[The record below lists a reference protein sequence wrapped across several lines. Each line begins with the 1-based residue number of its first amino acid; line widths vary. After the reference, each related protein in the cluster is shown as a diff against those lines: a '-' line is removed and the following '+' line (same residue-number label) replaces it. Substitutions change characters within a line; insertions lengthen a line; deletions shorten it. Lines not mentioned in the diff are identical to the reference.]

1 MSDEDQYSSRDD
13 NINKALVAAESR
25 DAAIHASSDDGD
37 EGEILH
43 CRWAECTMQTRSLQR
58 LIAHVSDIHV
68 GRGKQAY
75 YCEWINCP
83 RKNMPFSK
91 RHKMHNHMRTHT
103 GERPFA
109 CNEDGCDKRFS
120 RLDSLNTH
128 IKTHS
133 SVKPYACSVPG
144 CTKAYF
150 HSRSLRKHAK
160 VHQIQRDPH
169 GKRKRAGRK
178 KKTSIIAILRK
189 TTWRQSQMLKYWGS
203 VTTTIII
210 YIITIYIHIYIY
222 IPISPTSTFAYPSL
236 TFAVIVNLVSYTL
249 WSVHTHIL
257 LYAHSL
263 APFILLSFPCTLFAC
278 STFYDNNYILIFF
291 YSCYFSSSH
300 FGWSF
305 LFLIFLCMYYYWL
318 KNGFSLI
325 VQK

>member
-1 MSDEDQYSSRDD
+1 MYIDPGFASTADNSVVSDEDQYSSRDD

-91 RHKMHNHMRTHT
+91 QHKMHNHMRTHT

-189 TTWRQSQMLKYWGS
+189 TT
-203 VTTTIII
+203 
-210 YIITIYIHIYIY
+210 
-222 IPISPTSTFAYPSL
+222 
-236 TFAVIVNLVSYTL
+236 
-249 WSVHTHIL
+249 
-257 LYAHSL
+257 
-263 APFILLSFPCTLFAC
+263 
-278 STFYDNNYILIFF
+278 
-291 YSCYFSSSH
+291 
-300 FGWSF
+300 
-305 LFLIFLCMYYYWL
+305 
-318 KNGFSLI
+318 
-325 VQK
+325 